1 MPQLTRSAQQPVKSI
16 RSHYHLLGRV
26 GQGQYSQVF
35 CAIHKATGDVVALK
49 QIDPT
54 RSLTA
59 QSLRELRLLVTLQ
72 HPNVVAWQGYN
83 HCREGRYLVMDYCE
97 GGTLRQLMP
106 PPLPQALPL
115 TAGSPSATRRE
126 RSERIGSAVAI
137 VADVLRGLVHVH
149 GHGMIHADVKPEN
162 ILLRLAPG
170 GWQARLADFGIACL
184 SCETAPLDSFCG
196 SPAYMAPERFGGA
209 IGPTADLYAI
219 GIILYELLVGDRPF
233 AGTPGELQT
242 AHLTGAIVLP
252 ESLPQG
258 LQQVL
263 HQALQKAPG
272 DRFASAAAMLAALQP
287 FLPTPLPESVMLMP
301 TQSIWLDRRHQLHL
315 TQSPQIPHT
324 TWRLHDRADNCLAQ
338 FQTMT
343 QFQSVQ
349 PSAQPYTLQAI
360 ELGGRELTIE
370 LQPLRV
376 TERH

>member
-1 MPQLTRSAQQPVKSI
+1 MTQLTRSTPLTRSTQQRVKSI

-49 QIDPT
+49 QIDPA

-97 GGTLRQLMP
+97 GGTLRQLMQP
-106 PPLPQALPL
+106 RLP
-115 TAGSPSATRRE
+115 
-126 RSERIGSAVAI
+126 IGLAVAI
-137 VADVLRGLVHVH
+137 VADVLRGLAHVH

-184 SCETAPLDSFCG
+184 IGETAPLDSFCG
-196 SPAYMAPERFGGA
+196 SPAYMAPERFGGT

-233 AGTPGELQT
+233 GGTPGELQT
-242 AHLTGAIVLP
+242 AHLTGAIALP
-252 ESLPQG
+252 AALPQG
-258 LQQVL
+258 LQQIL

-272 DRFASAAAMLAALQP
+272 DRFASAGAMLAALAP
-287 FLPTPLPESVMLMP
+287 FLPDPAPESVRLMP

-315 TQSPQIPHT
+315 TQSPHIPRT
-324 TWRLHDRADNCLAQ
+324 NWRLHDRADNCLAQ

-349 PSAQPYTLQAI
+349 RTDQRYCLRAV
-360 ELGGRELTIE
+360 EVGGRELTIG
-370 LQPLRV
+370 LQPLQV
-376 TERH
+376 TARHGGVNLDRAL